1 MWMYKTF
8 WVFCAVIV
16 WKSLIIGAG
25 QVEVGADIEKER
37 FYISANVRERVL
49 LDEYIPKNTMNEYK
63 VMYYFEIV
71 NVEKIHK

>member
-1 MWMYKTF
+1 MYKTF
-8 WVFCAVIV
+8 WVFSAVIV
-16 WKSLIIGAG
+16 WRSLMIWAG
-25 QVEVGADIEKER
+25 QVEVGADVEKER
-37 FYISANVRERVL
+37 FYTSANVKERVL